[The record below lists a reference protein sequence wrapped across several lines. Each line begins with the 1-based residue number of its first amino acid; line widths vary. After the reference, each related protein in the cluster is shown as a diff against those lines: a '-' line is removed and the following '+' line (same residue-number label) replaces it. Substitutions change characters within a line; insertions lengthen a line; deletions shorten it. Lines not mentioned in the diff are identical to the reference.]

1 MKDPD
6 EAAEYVEGSPGDTD
20 NVCKDVLNIDVRKDV
35 VSADTVLR
43 RPDDA
48 EYTGSESPVLSV
60 DARSV
65 PGDADTGSSRGNL
78 CLGGAGGEEEG
89 GDMIVSRVCDK
100 KSLNLYSEGQ
110 AEYREAT
117 LRGKIQLFENL
128 SQRRIQAEVS
138 TENYPTRNA
147 SNGGL
152 DLIS

>member
-1 MKDPD
+1 MK
-6 EAAEYVEGSPGDTD
+6 GSPGDDD
-20 NVCKDVLNIDVRKDV
+20 NVVCRDVLSINVKKDVL
-35 VSADTVLR
+35 SADTVSR

-65 PGDADTGSSRGNL
+65 PGDANTGLSRSNL

-89 GDMIVSRVCDK
+89 GDMIVGRVCDI
-100 KSLNLYSEGQ
+100 KSRNLYSEGQ

-128 SQRRIQAEVS
+128 SQRRIQAEES